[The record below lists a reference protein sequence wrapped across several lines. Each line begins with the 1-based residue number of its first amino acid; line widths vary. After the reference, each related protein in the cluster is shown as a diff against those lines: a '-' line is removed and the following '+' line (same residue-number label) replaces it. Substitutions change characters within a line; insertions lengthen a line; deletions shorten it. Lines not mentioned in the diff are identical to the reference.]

1 MIVMLNKLLPKIFPR
16 ESPGFFSHTVDD
28 KLVNNSGSDVTADK
42 RTPPINAPDNFVFL
56 SNKSTYID
64 ALIDNNTT
72 AAAALSKLN
81 KSYKSLHYFVLY
93 KK

>member
-28 KLVNNSGSDVTADK
+28 KLVSNSGSDVTADK

-72 AAAALSKLN
+72 AAASAK
-81 KSYKSLHYFVLY
+81 
-93 KK
+93 

>member
-1 MIVMLNKLLPKIFPR
+1 MEVKVTNVIRTPRRINGYSIYKIIIDKDID
-16 ESPGFFSHTVDD
+16 TVVDD

-72 AAAALSKLN
+72 AAASAK
-81 KSYKSLHYFVLY
+81 
-93 KK
+93 

>member
-28 KLVNNSGSDVTADK
+28 KLVNNSGSDVTADNK
-42 RTPPINAPDNFVFL
+42 TPPINAPDNLVFL
-56 SNKSTYID
+56 SNKSTYTD

-72 AAAALSKLN
+72 AIASAK
-81 KSYKSLHYFVLY
+81 
-93 KK
+93 

>member
-28 KLVNNSGSDVTADK
+28 KLVSNSGSDVTADK

-64 ALIDNNTT
+64 ALIDNIDYIDTYSEIHN
-72 AAAALSKLN
+72 LFKELDEEE
-81 KSYKSLHYFVLY
+81 KEEEL
-93 KK
+93 